1 MTMTRRQML
10 VKYLEKENVPYV
22 LGIPGHGILGFFD
35 ALREEDKAG
44 KIHLQNVR
52 LPAHSEPGGI

>member
-1 MTMTRRQML
+1 MKMTGGQMI

-35 ALREEDKAG
+35 ALRK
-44 KIHLQNVR
+44 KIRRETLLNMHTMNMT
-52 LPAHSEPGGI
+52 G